1 MSEVLWR
8 LSANELQRRYRERS
22 LTPLEVAQDC
32 LARLE
37 EVNPR
42 INAVIARRDRE
53 FIAEAEAS
61 TRRHAKGEP
70 LSAIDGIPLTV
81 KDSLFTADQPTTWG
95 TPGLRGYMAGH
106 DELSV
111 GRARA
116 AGALIA
122 GKTNVPEFALE
133 GYTANPLFGPT
144 RNPWNLELTPGGSSG
159 GAVAAVASGIAP
171 LAIGQDGGGS
181 IRRPASH
188 AGVVGL
194 KPSLSAVPR
203 EHVLPSLLLDFEV
216 IGPLARTVG
225 DARMLF
231 EVMRGPSPVDRS
243 SLAAAHA
250 RHAGL
255 DPASTAAHARHAGLD
270 PASMVARQDGSRVKP
285 GMTDSL
291 CILYVERLGDA
302 PLDPQVARSV
312 GDAVGQLA
320 ALGHHVESGPLPLNL
335 DFYAEAWPQI
345 GQIGLA
351 HMFERHPEWE
361 AQASQKYRDMAE
373 QGRKLP
379 ASRLWQILE
388 HVKQLRRASV
398 PLFAQVDVIVMPS
411 AAALPW
417 PAQDAYPPR
426 IDGRDVGPR
435 GHAIYTGWVNA
446 AGLPALALPC
456 APSRE
461 GLPIGMQLIGRYGS
475 DDRLLDLGADYEAAH
490 PWADRWPSL

>member
-1 MSEVLWR
+1 MSEDLWR
-8 LSANELQRRYRERS
+8 LPATELQRRYRERS
-22 LTPLEVAQDC
+22 LTPLDVAKDC

-37 EVNPR
+37 AVNPR
-42 INAVIARRDRE
+42 INAVIARRDSE
-53 FIAEAEAS
+53 FIAEAQAS
-61 TRRHAKGEP
+61 TQRHASGKP

-81 KDSLFTADQPTTWG
+81 KDSLYTADQPTTWG

-111 GRARA
+111 GRARV

-144 RNPWNLELTPGGSSG
+144 RNPWNVELTPGGSSG

-216 IGPLARTVG
+216 IGPLARTVA
-225 DARMLF
+225 DARLLF
-231 EVMRGPSPVDRS
+231 EVMRGPAPVDRS
-243 SLAAAHA
+243 SLAAAYA
-250 RHAGL
+250 SACHAGL
-255 DPASTAAHARHAGLD
+255 DPAST
-270 PASMVARQDGSRVKP
+270 VARQDGSRVKP
-285 GMTDSL
+285 GMTDRL
-291 CILYVERLGDA
+291 RILYVERLGDA

-312 GDAVGQLA
+312 GEAVGRLA
-320 ALGHHVESGPLPLNL
+320 ALGHRVESGPLPLNL

-351 HMFERHPEWE
+351 QMFERHPEWE
-361 AQASQKYRDMAE
+361 AQASQKYRDMAG

-388 HVKQLRRASV
+388 HVRQLRRDSV
-398 PLFAQVDVIVMPS
+398 QLFAQRDVIVMPS

-426 IDGRDVGPR
+426 IDGREVGPR

-456 APSRE
+456 APARD
-461 GLPIGMQLIGRYGS
+461 GLPIGMQMIGRYGS
-475 DDRLLDLGADYEAAH
+475 DDRLLDLGAAYEAAH